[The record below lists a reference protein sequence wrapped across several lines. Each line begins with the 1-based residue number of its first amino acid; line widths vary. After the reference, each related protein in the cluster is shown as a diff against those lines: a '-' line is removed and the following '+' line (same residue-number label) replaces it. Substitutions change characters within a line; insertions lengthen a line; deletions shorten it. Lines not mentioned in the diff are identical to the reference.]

1 MEETVIRSRAASE
14 DFSALLGLLESKA
27 PFDVADFHLPET
39 LTRFSIRVEG
49 PGYVAVT
56 PGEQTRTLWEIQEH
70 FFRLAAL
77 LVHGTTDI
85 RKLSTDERKAFELQ
99 FRTREGSWEDQ
110 VLTDGFWKALFE
122 NTVGKMDSR
131 TVALLIMGVF
141 CVWGVTSVVDSYN
154 NRTVKLK
161 EAEAAIKAAEAT
173 IKEAE
178 VKLKEEETKQ
188 LLSREETERYKA
200 LVDSISQREK
210 RQYDVVM
217 QATAHAKQRVAES
230 LAKRSPDAT
239 RIEVGGSEYQ
249 GAALEA
255 LRARSKNATEPVD
268 VVSGRFQIVGLSL
281 NKGAAKWSMQLRE
294 ADSGN
299 EVAVSASED
308 TLEVDLAEAQ
318 ETTLDAF
325 HYDRTVEATYVT
337 GKRKTFLVSIR
348 PAEGEATEQ

>member
-27 PFDVADFHLPET
+27 PLNVDDFHVPET

-49 PGYVAVT
+49 PGYEAVT

-131 TVALLIMGVF
+131 TIALLIMGVF

-161 EAEAAIKAAEAT
+161 EAEAAIKAAE
-173 IKEAE
+173 
-178 VKLKEEETKQ
+178 VKLKEEETKR
-188 LLSREETERYKA
+188 LLSREETERYLA
-200 LVDSISQREK
+200 LVDAISPREK
-210 RQYDVVM
+210 KQYDVVM
-217 QATAHAKQRVAES
+217 HK
-230 LAKRSPDAT
+230 
-239 RIEVGGSEYQ
+239 
-249 GAALEA
+249 
-255 LRARSKNATEPVD
+255 LRPMRSKMWRKVWQNAAPMRPE
-268 VVSGRFQIVGLSL
+268 SKS
-281 NKGAAKWSMQLRE
+281 AAPSIRERRSKHCVLAPRMQPSRSMWCP
-294 ADSGN
+294 ADSR
-299 EVAVSASED
+299 SSD
-308 TLEVDLAEAQ
+308 
-318 ETTLDAF
+318 
-325 HYDRTVEATYVT
+325 
-337 GKRKTFLVSIR
+337 
-348 PAEGEATEQ
+348 

>member
-27 PFDVADFHLPET
+27 PLNVDDFHVPET

-49 PGYVAVT
+49 PGYEAVT

-131 TVALLIMGVF
+131 TIALLIMGVF

-161 EAEAAIKAAEAT
+161 EAEAAIKAAE
-173 IKEAE
+173 
-178 VKLKEEETKQ
+178 VKLKEEETKR
-188 LLSREETERYKA
+188 LLSREETERYQA
-200 LVDSISQREK
+200 LVDAISPREK
-210 RQYDVVM
+210 KQYDVVM
-217 QATAHAKQRVAES
+217 QATAHAKQNVAES

-268 VVSGRFQIVGLSL
+268 VVSSRFQIVGLNL
-281 NKGAAKWSMQLRE
+281 NKGAPKWSMQLRE

-299 EVAVSASED
+299 EVTVSASED

-318 ETTLDAF
+318 ETILDAF
-325 HYDRTVEATYVT
+325 YYDRTVEATYVT

-348 PAEGEATEQ
+348 PAEGDATEH